1 MGVATQCDDCIGY
14 YMHEAW
20 RAGAS
25 DHEVLDAAGV
35 AMMTGGEPA
44 VAYACPVYKALEQ
57 FSAAAAVPPDAVP
70 PDAVLAGTASVGAP
84 D

>member
-35 AMMTGGEPA
+35 AMMMGGEPA

-57 FSAAAAVPPDAVP
+57 FSAAAAVPPDAV
-70 PDAVLAGTASVGAP
+70 LAGTASVGAP

>member
-1 MGVATQCDDCIGY
+1 
-14 YMHEAW
+14 
-20 RAGAS
+20 
-25 DHEVLDAAGV
+25 
-35 AMMTGGEPA
+35 MMMGGEPA

>member
-35 AMMTGGEPA
+35 AMMMGGEPA
-44 VAYACPVYKALEQ
+44 VVYACLVFVYKALEQ
-57 FSAAAAVPPDAVP
+57 FSAAAAVPL
-70 PDAVLAGTASVGAP
+70 DAVLAGTASVGAP

>member
-35 AMMTGGEPA
+35 AMMMGGEPA
-44 VAYACPVYKALEQ
+44 VVYACLVFVYKALEQ
-57 FSAAAAVPPDAVP
+57 FSAAAAVPPDAV
-70 PDAVLAGTASVGAP
+70 LAGTASVGAP